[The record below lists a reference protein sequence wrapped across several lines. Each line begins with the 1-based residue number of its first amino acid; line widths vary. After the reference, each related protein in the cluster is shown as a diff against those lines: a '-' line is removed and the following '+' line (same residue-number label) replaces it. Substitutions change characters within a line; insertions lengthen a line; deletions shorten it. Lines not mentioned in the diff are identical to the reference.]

1 MHAVVSVIVIP
12 ILVVAIVG
20 LVGYL
25 VYRYLIADMSSRRN
39 VSMTLRRY
47 DIDKTPSQIV
57 REYYLL
63 KGQTLSDREVRN
75 IEREYVRNEP
85 DQFLSMY
92 DVIREQGGP
101 RGRRTRDD
109 RGDDKSDRGSGGNMG
124 ADQA

>member
-1 MHAVVSVIVIP
+1 
-12 ILVVAIVG
+12 VG

-47 DIDKTPSQIV
+47 DIDKTPSQII

-63 KGQTLSDREVRN
+63 KGQALSDREVRN

-101 RGRRTRDD
+101 RGRSTRDD
-109 RGDDKSDRGSGGNMG
+109 RGDDKPDRRPDGNMG